1 MVENAEER
9 EKNDKISTS
18 DPSRVFIV
26 FGRNYKA
33 YNAIRLFIQ
42 SLGLSPLG
50 FDEVRNDLGG
60 SPFVGDII
68 EAGMRRAQAVVVLFT
83 PDEYAALRPS
93 LAGAHDKP
101 DDLARWQSRPNVL
114 FEAGMALMA
123 DQKRTILT
131 VLGDVPIA
139 SDMQGRHFLR
149 IGNDTDS
156 RAKLR
161 DALSAVGCMIDQKV
175 TNWHNVGIAGDF
187 DACISASVLPEVK
200 VTSPFASS
208 AAKNVFSTADLPIQ
222 ASSTDRATSSGIV
235 YKAKLT
241 VIFSNES
248 QQTIHVF
255 RPRWIT
261 AFDEI
266 GVQSPLRYAYRL
278 ESERG
283 RWRLDSWKEEV
294 SDLLVEP
301 GWSFAMWI
309 GLDPSMTSEALEKRR
324 RGARLGTLLV
334 SVGVGGANSELN
346 YSL

>member
-1 MVENAEER
+1 MAENAEER
-9 EKNDKISTS
+9 EKNDKITAP

-26 FGRNYKA
+26 FGRNSKA
-33 YNAIRLFIQ
+33 YNAMRLFIQ

-68 EAGMRRAQAVVVLFT
+68 EAGMRRAMAVVVLFT

-123 DQKRTILT
+123 DQRRTILT

-161 DALSAVGCMIDQKV
+161 DALSAIGCVVDQRV

-187 DACISASVLPEVK
+187 DACISSSVLPEVN

-208 AAKNVFSTADLPIQ
+208 AAKAGFSRADLPIR
-222 ASSTDRATSSGIV
+222 ASSTDRATSSGVV

-248 QQTIHVF
+248 KQTIHVF

-261 AFDEI
+261 ALDEI

-278 ESERG
+278 EAALG
-283 RWRLDSWKEEV
+283 GWRIDSWKEEV
-294 SDLLVEP
+294 GDLLVEP
-301 GWSFAMWI
+301 EWSFAMWI
-309 GLDPSMTSEALEKRR
+309 GLDPSVTPEELERRR

-334 SVGVGGANSELN
+334 SIGVGGANSELS
-346 YSL
+346 YSI